1 MKNENFRKLQEM
13 RMSVFADAYLEQ
25 IEHPETYEAMIFF
38 FFLSVMIDREHDARY
53 NNRVKRLL
61 KKSSLP
67 LMHASVGDIQYLPER
82 HLDRDQINRLSTN
95 EFIIKKRNILLMG
108 ATGAGKTFLANA
120 IAVGACWAGYT
131 VLYVRL
137 PDFFIEYAN
146 AAAEH
151 KEFDIL
157 KKYRKPSLLVLDEF
171 LLLPAND
178 AQQRI
183 LLELLERRFGNVS
196 TIFCSQYNEEG
207 WHDQLGGSA
216 IAESILDRITPNS
229 YKITIQGDVSMRQR
243 LGADD

>member
-1 MKNENFRKLQEM
+1 MLRTRALRQQVYTCCVS
-13 RMSVFADAYLEQ
+13 RI
-25 IEHPETYEAMIFF
+25 IERSGFLCTGQLVSKSPEPWFPKAGI
-38 FFLSVMIDREHDARY
+38 
-53 NNRVKRLL
+53 
-61 KKSSLP
+61 
-67 LMHASVGDIQYLPER
+67 
-82 HLDRDQINRLSTN
+82 ST
-95 EFIIKKRNILLMG
+95 
-108 ATGAGKTFLANA
+108 
-120 IAVGACWAGYT
+120 
-131 VLYVRL
+131 
-137 PDFFIEYAN
+137 
-146 AAAEH
+146 
-151 KEFDIL
+151 
-157 KKYRKPSLLVLDEF
+157 LLVLDEF

>member
-1 MKNENFRKLQEM
+1 MKNETFRKLQEM
-13 RMSVFADAYLEQ
+13 RMSVFADAYLKQ
-25 IEHPETYEAMIFF
+25 IEHPETYEAMTFDER
-38 FFLSVMIDREHDARY
+38 LAVMVDREHDARY

-61 KKSSLP
+61 KKSGLP
-67 LMHASVGDIQYLPER
+67 LIHASVDDIQYLPER
-82 HLDRDQINRLSTN
+82 HLDRGQINRLSTYD
-95 EFIIKKRNILLMG
+95 FIIKKRNILVMG

-120 IAVGACWAGYT
+120 IAVGACWAGYN

-146 AAAEH
+146 AVAEH

-171 LLLPAND
+171 LLLPADD

-229 YKITIQGDVSMRQR
+229 NKITIQGDVSMRQR
-243 LGADD
+243 LGVDD

>member
-1 MKNENFRKLQEM
+1 MKNETFRKLQEM
-13 RMSVFADAYLEQ
+13 RMSVFADAYLKQ
-25 IEHPETYEAMIFF
+25 IEHPETYEAMTFDER
-38 FFLSVMIDREHDARY
+38 LAVMVDREHDARY

-61 KKSSLP
+61 KKSGLP
-67 LMHASVGDIQYLPER
+67 LIHASVDDIQYLPER
-82 HLDRDQINRLSTN
+82 HLDRGQINRLSTYD
-95 EFIIKKRNILLMG
+95 FIIKKRNILVMG

-120 IAVGACWAGYT
+120 IAVGACWAGYN

-146 AAAEH
+146 APAEH

-171 LLLPAND
+171 LLLPADD

-243 LGADD
+243 LGVDD